1 LRDRTYR
8 LIEIVAW
15 PAAVW
20 GGIELL
26 LRAGTGYPAGATD
39 TVVITACA
47 SLTVFLARTRRRM
60 LAAIA

>member
-1 LRDRTYR
+1 MRDRTYR

-20 GGIELL
+20 GGTELF
-26 LRAGTGYPAGATD
+26 LRAGIGYSAGASD
-39 TVVITACA
+39 TALVMACA
-47 SLTVFLARTRRRM
+47 SLTIFLARTRRRM